1 MKRILLTLRRSR
13 QAAILSIVGILIG
26 TGASFG
32 WFTYAG
38 EHSNL
43 RSINLVIDETPIE
56 RNGSIPRSFS
66 DVVKAVAPSVV
77 RVDTMTQVTA
87 QRNTMPGFE
96 SNPLLDRFFSR
107 PQREQNKAMPMKRG
121 LGSGVIVS
129 SDGYILTN
137 NHVIDGAQEINVS
150 LNDNDRKYTAKLVGT
165 DPKSDLAVLKIEADD
180 LPYTRI
186 GNSDQIEIGDVVLAV
201 GNPFGVGQTVT
212 MGIIGATGRASM
224 GLDYED
230 FIQTDAA
237 INPGNSGGALVDV
250 EGRLIGI
257 NTAILSRT
265 GSNQGIGF
273 AIPTNLARN
282 VMEDLIEKG
291 HVSRGF
297 LGVMIQDVSPEIAD
311 YFEIADS
318 KGALIADVTPRS
330 PAEKAGIETG
340 DVILKYDDTAINDS
354 RHLKLLIGAS
364 DPNTEHDFSILRDGT
379 IQTIEV
385 ELEELND
392 GKMKFAR
399 HSDPDKS
406 EGGLDGVIV
415 SDIDSR
421 YRSQYELPRR
431 IKGALVVDV
440 DPNSP
445 SWKSG
450 LRPGDLIREINRSA
464 VESAD
469 EAIALSETLNSDLVL
484 LRIWRSGATIFLA
497 VDESNAG

>member
-1 MKRILLTLRRSR
+1 MKRILLSLRRSR
-13 QAAILSIVGILIG
+13 QSALLSIVGVLIG

-32 WFTYAG
+32 WFTYAN
-38 EHSNL
+38 EHSHL

-56 RNGSIPRSFS
+56 RTGSIPRSFS

-77 RVDTMTQVTA
+77 RVDTMTQVKSQA
-87 QRNTMPGFE
+87 NSMPNFE
-96 SNPLLDRFFSR
+96 SNPLLDRFFNRSPR
-107 PQREQNKAMPMKRG
+107 QQNRALPLKRG

-137 NHVIDGAQEINVS
+137 NHVIEGAQEINIS
-150 LNDNDRKYTAKLVGT
+150 LNDNDRKYTAELVGT
-165 DPKSDLAVLKIEADD
+165 DPKSDLAVLKINAKD

-311 YFEIADS
+311 YFEIAES

-330 PAEKAGIETG
+330 PAEKAGVETG
-340 DVILKYDDTAINDS
+340 DVILKYDDTEINDS

-364 DPNTEHDFSILRDGT
+364 DPNTRHDFSILRNGSVR
-379 IQTIEV
+379 TIEV

-392 GKMKFAR
+392 GKMKFAGR
-399 HSDPDKS
+399 PAPDEP
-406 EGGLDGVIV
+406 EGGLDGVTV
-415 SDIDSR
+415 TDIDPQ
-421 YRSQYELPRR
+421 YRSQYQLPRR

-440 DPNSP
+440 DQSSA

-450 LRPGDLIREINRSA
+450 LRPGDVIREINRSA
-464 VESAD
+464 VDSAD
-469 EAIALSETLNSDLVL
+469 KAIDQSKTLSSDVVL
-484 LRIWRSGATIFLA
+484 LRVWRNGATIFLA
-497 VDESNAG
+497 IDERRVD